1 VRAFHFTAAS
11 HALDNVRQQRLKVA
25 RIMDLNDPFEFLCGD
40 LGDPQARNA
49 FRAFKEYESERSG
62 ILCFTRGWRNP
73 LMWSHYGVRHKGAAL
88 EFELHHE
95 LPEGVIYESRRF
107 PFDVPAILT
116 SGGFTDEHARR
127 IYATKSAH
135 WKYERELRV
144 ATRLSE
150 CIVEKGLYFEPFS
163 RDMRLI
169 GLILG
174 PFCELTPE
182 QVRNAVPSG
191 AQIRLRRARLAF
203 RSYNVVRDKS
213 FREEVIVGMPKDTIG
228 PDER

>member
-1 VRAFHFTAAS
+1 V
-11 HALDNVRQQRLKVA
+11 
-25 RIMDLNDPFEFLCGD
+25 
-40 LGDPQARNA
+40 
-49 FRAFKEYESERSG
+49 
-62 ILCFTRGWRNP
+62 
-73 LMWSHYGVRHKGAAL
+73 
-88 EFELHHE
+88 
-95 LPEGVIYESRRF
+95 
-107 PFDVPAILT
+107 
-116 SGGFTDEHARR
+116 
-127 IYATKSAH
+127 
-135 WKYERELRV
+135 
-144 ATRLSE
+144 
-150 CIVEKGLYFEPFS
+150 YFEPFS

-203 RSYNVVRDKS
+203 RSYNVVRDES